1 MIPSSHH
8 FLLLLATC
16 SVDAFL
22 SPIQRP
28 SIVINP
34 ALQVSSKPYSVQRQ
48 GTMSLNLFGDLFKK
62 LKGDKDKDKIRVG
75 SDKPDVPAEDDNAAK
90 AADGK
95 SFFVQST
102 DEETHNAA
110 KTEQPE
116 QPEETP
122 ESRAEKLRAQ
132 AARIRLEAE
141 KGQVELTLEKISK
154 LDEKLEKL
162 KGKAGADEKEQ
173 RELEDALSLL
183 KSQLVTD
190 ENGEIT
196 FVPSKPVA
204 RPSSDVPKKSLKDD
218 LAASSSVPLDQR
230 LNTEQKIPDLDLSDE
245 ELEQIVQKFEQAPD
259 FLKVMVARIA
269 GFGVDE
275 DSSDKL
281 NATDI
286 ILQLYKDEQQIELQ
300 TAFMKTNTSDAREML
315 ERAYAMSKDL
325 EPQIPQREIDEKV
338 EQLGNLPTFVKKTLT
353 GSTNDTKIAIDLLT
367 DEYEE
372 KNKNKNS
379 KGRSFFNIFGNDKAD
394 GKIGRDG
401 ERMDKEG
408 GTFGRM
414 FSKDE
419 STRGMTSRDDLGL
432 LMESTFPASSRK
444 EGQTPSER
452 EVNAFVNNVLEPTKA
467 FLPEGNPLSVPGG
480 WVSAIAAA
488 AVYYRNC
495 ACRSSLIS
503 SIFSDNPRQ
512 ESM

>member
-1 MIPSSHH
+1 M
-8 FLLLLATC
+8 
-16 SVDAFL
+16 
-22 SPIQRP
+22 
-28 SIVINP
+28 
-34 ALQVSSKPYSVQRQ
+34 
-48 GTMSLNLFGDLFKK
+48 
-62 LKGDKDKDKIRVG
+62 
-75 SDKPDVPAEDDNAAK
+75 
-90 AADGK
+90 
-95 SFFVQST
+95 
-102 DEETHNAA
+102 
-110 KTEQPE
+110 
-116 QPEETP
+116 
-122 ESRAEKLRAQ
+122 
-132 AARIRLEAE
+132 
-141 KGQVELTLEKISK
+141 
-154 LDEKLEKL
+154 
-162 KGKAGADEKEQ
+162 
-173 RELEDALSLL
+173 
-183 KSQLVTD
+183 
-190 ENGEIT
+190 
-196 FVPSKPVA
+196 
-204 RPSSDVPKKSLKDD
+204 
-218 LAASSSVPLDQR
+218 
-230 LNTEQKIPDLDLSDE
+230 
-245 ELEQIVQKFEQAPD
+245 
-259 FLKVMVARIA
+259 
-269 GFGVDE
+269 
-275 DSSDKL
+275 
-281 NATDI
+281 
-286 ILQLYKDEQQIELQ
+286 
-300 TAFMKTNTSDAREML
+300 
-315 ERAYAMSKDL
+315 
-325 EPQIPQREIDEKV
+325 
-338 EQLGNLPTFVKKTLT
+338 
-353 GSTNDTKIAIDLLT
+353 LT